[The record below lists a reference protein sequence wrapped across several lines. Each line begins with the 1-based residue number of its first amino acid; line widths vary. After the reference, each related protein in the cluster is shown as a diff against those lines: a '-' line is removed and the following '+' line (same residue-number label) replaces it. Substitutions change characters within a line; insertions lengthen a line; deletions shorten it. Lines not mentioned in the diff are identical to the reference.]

1 MPKPRTRVVNPPVEE
16 DGEAQLPRA
25 TRTTVKIMEAFL
37 ERPTEE
43 RHGFKL
49 FEETGI
55 KSGSGYPVLLRFEK
69 LGWLSSRW
77 EESDEPGPRRRLY
90 RLTAQGEPAA
100 RRLVA
105 KSRAGGRLGIAKPS
119 PAGGA
124 TA

>member
-1 MPKPRTRVVNPPVEE
+1 MAKPRTKVVDLSAE
-16 DGEAQLPRA
+16 EAQLPRA
-25 TRTTVKIMEAFL
+25 TKTTVKILVAFL

-49 FEETGI
+49 FEEIGI

-105 KSRAGGRLGIAKPS
+105 KSGTGGHLRIAKPS

-124 TA
+124 AG

>member
-1 MPKPRTRVVNPPVEE
+1 MVDVPGKETQP
-16 DGEAQLPRA
+16 PRA
-25 TRTTVKIMEAFL
+25 TKTTVKILTAFL

-49 FEETGI
+49 FEEIGV

-77 EESDEPGPRRRLY
+77 EESEKPGPRRRLY
-90 RLTAQGEPAA
+90 RLTPQGEPAA

-105 KSRAGGRLGIAKPS
+105 KSDTDHRLGIAKPS
-119 PAGGA
+119 PAGGVA
-124 TA
+124 G